1 MLISK
6 GKKIFHIDFA
16 EKKVSTSYV
25 FSPYLISEL
34 VDKIES
40 REIKL
45 KLFQVFYQ
53 SLMLRKLVSYSVR
66 IVNITTNEID
76 EMERIGKSLFKA
88 CCLFDARVSPSM
100 WVFSNVAAAHCKD
113 LYNKVGMGLGL
124 NTMEGRE
131 QKHQLIDK
139 YAQNTTYQDRWKS
152 IFRHEFIQLIYL
164 RENGFDSR
172 KYVSRPMKYV
182 PEIPEGHCPNCC
194 SFKLENGKCV
204 LCDSPYFIEIVS
216 KVV

>member
-1 MLISK
+1 
-6 GKKIFHIDFA
+6 
-16 EKKVSTSYV
+16 
-25 FSPYLISEL
+25 
-34 VDKIES
+34 
-40 REIKL
+40 
-45 KLFQVFYQ
+45 
-53 SLMLRKLVSYSVR
+53 
-66 IVNITTNEID
+66 
-76 EMERIGKSLFKA
+76 
-88 CCLFDARVSPSM
+88 
-100 WVFSNVAAAHCKD
+100 
-113 LYNKVGMGLGL
+113 MGLRL
-124 NTMEGRE
+124 NAMEGRE

-164 RENGFDSR
+164 RENGLDSR

-182 PEIPEGHCPNCC
+182 PEILEGHCSNCC